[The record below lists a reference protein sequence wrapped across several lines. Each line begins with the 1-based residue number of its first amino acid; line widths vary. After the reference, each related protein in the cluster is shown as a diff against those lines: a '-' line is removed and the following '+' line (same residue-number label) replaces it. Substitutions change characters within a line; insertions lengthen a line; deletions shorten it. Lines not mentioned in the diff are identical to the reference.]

1 MTPTPM
7 DDGAEY
13 NLPRPLT
20 SFVGRNRELSEVV
33 GLLKDHRLVTIAGAG
48 GSGKTRLAVEA
59 AHERISET
67 PNGAWFVDL
76 APLRTPNQVVLAT
89 LDALGTSRGTDD
101 PLEAVLERVGPLD
114 LLVLM
119 DNCEHLR
126 WSVAALVTRI
136 LRKCPNA
143 AILAT
148 SREPLGV
155 SGEVV
160 WQIPAMALPA
170 GAGELP
176 LADLRELP
184 AVGLFLSRGRAAN
197 TAFDLTASN
206 REAVVRACRAVDAL
220 PLGLE
225 LAAAR
230 LAALSVEELADRLVH
245 NLGLLSSRG
254 WATPE
259 RQRTMEAAIAWSF
272 DLLSADEKTVF
283 RRLAVFNGGWTLVAA
298 EEICPGV
305 DVKRGEIVDILGALV
320 EQSLVVADV
329 VGELPRYHF
338 LETVREFALE
348 KLRASGEDDPIGGR
362 HCQWFREFAEGGA
375 RNLAGAQQRLWL
387 DRLES
392 EHDNFRN
399 AMVWAEDHELAVVDG
414 LLLAQHLQW
423 FWHDRGYA
431 AEGFERTQSLLAR
444 DAGEHP
450 AARAGALVTAT
461 WCAISVAP
469 FPVCAVL
476 GAEAVALARKLAD
489 DDLLGRALHAVG
501 HSLCFPGRP
510 PGAVAALLE
519 ARELLEMTGNRALL
533 VRVLHS
539 LSVVESEAGASDSAM
554 GLVRQGL
561 AIAEELDFG
570 SARALF
576 LMQLGDGERV
586 RGNHAEAGIY
596 LKRASNQAQ
605 VLNIRRL
612 AGIIALNIGLLAI
625 AQGDL
630 NGANRHLGHSLQRA
644 QRESDRRCMA
654 MSIIALAAVRGQ
666 EGDTETAARW
676 LEGVERSHPG
686 FRASVSDESVRDL
699 AYSLAYDVPP
709 RLSNDMIPTFHGSL
723 GKLAAEVLSMVEAV
737 PAATT
742 ESRSVEGPHEQTAR
756 PETILTRR
764 EVEVVRLIAAGR
776 SNQEVAALLVISLNT
791 VERHVTNLYG
801 KINARNRADATVY
814 ALQHGLAMARP
825 TE

>member
-1 MTPTPM
+1 MTLTPM
-7 DDGAEY
+7 DGGAGHG
-13 NLPRPLT
+13 LPRPLT
-20 SFVGRNRELSEVV
+20 SFVGRDRELSEVI

-59 AHERISET
+59 AHARISET
-67 PNGAWFVDL
+67 PGGVWFVDL
-76 APLRTPNQVVLAT
+76 APLRLPNQVVLAT
-89 LDALGTSRGTDD
+89 LDALGTSRGADD
-101 PLEAVLERVGPLD
+101 PLESVLERVGPLD

-119 DNCEHLR
+119 DNCEHLLG
-126 WSVAALVTRI
+126 SVAALVARI
-136 LRKCPNA
+136 LRECPNA
-143 AILAT
+143 TLLAT

-160 WQIPAMALPA
+160 WRIPAMALPA
-170 GAGELP
+170 EADELP
-176 LADLRELP
+176 VAELRELS
-184 AVGLFLSRGRAAN
+184 AIRLFLYRARAAN
-197 TAFDLTASN
+197 AAFDLTASN
-206 REAVVRACRAVDAL
+206 RKAVVRACRAVDAL

-254 WATPE
+254 RATPE

-272 DLLSADEKTVF
+272 DLLSANEKAVF
-283 RRLAVFNGGWTLVAA
+283 RRLAVFHGGWTLGAA

-305 DVKRGEIVDILGALV
+305 DVKQGEIVDILGALV
-320 EQSLVVADV
+320 DQSLVVADI

-338 LETVREFALE
+338 LETVRAFALE
-348 KLRASGEDDPIGGR
+348 KLRASGEVDAIGGR
-362 HCQWFREFAEGGA
+362 HCRWFREFAEDGA
-375 RNLAGAQQRLWL
+375 RNLAGRQQRLWL

-431 AEGFERTQSLLAR
+431 AEGLERTQRLLAR
-444 DAGEHP
+444 DGGEHP

-539 LSVVESEAGASDSAM
+539 LSVIESEARASDSAM

-576 LMQLGDGERV
+576 LMQLGDEERV
-586 RGNHAEAGIY
+586 RGNHAEAGKY
-596 LKRASNQAQ
+596 LKRASDQAQ
-605 VLNIRRL
+605 VLNICRL
-612 AGIIALNIGLLAI
+612 AGMVELNIGLLAI
-625 AQGDL
+625 AQGEL
-630 NGANRHLGHSLQRA
+630 NEANRHLDHALQRA
-644 QRESDRRCMA
+644 QRESDRWRMA

-666 EGDTETAARW
+666 QGDAETAARW
-676 LEGVERSHPG
+676 LEGVERSNPE
-686 FRASVSDESVRDL
+686 FRASVSDESIQDL
-699 AYSLAYDVPP
+699 AYRLAYDGPAKP
-709 RLSNDMIPTFHGSL
+709 SNDLIPAFHGSL
-723 GKLAAEVLSMVEAV
+723 GKLAAEVLSMVEAM
-737 PAATT
+737 PAATI
-742 ESRSVEGPHEQTAR
+742 EGRSEEGPHARTAR
-756 PETILTRR
+756 PQTILTRR

-814 ALQHGLAMARP
+814 ALRHGLAMARS